1 MEYAH
6 SVIVTLKKKELM
18 PIPIRITYNGN
29 AKDYIHAVWIG
40 ELPEKEYKEFQDF
53 VLNWDEKTTG
63 LFVDYDSVIGFVM
76 IVENLFKDKYQVEYK
91 FIGGADPYAAWKK
104 AQEEAP
110 EGMVY

>member
-40 ELPEKEYKEFQDF
+40 DLPEKEYKEFQDF

-76 IVENLFKDKYQVEYK
+76 IVETCSKTNTRWNISLSVVRTLTKH
-91 FIGGADPYAAWKK
+91 GRRHRKK
-104 AQEEAP
+104 HRK
-110 EGMVY
+110 G